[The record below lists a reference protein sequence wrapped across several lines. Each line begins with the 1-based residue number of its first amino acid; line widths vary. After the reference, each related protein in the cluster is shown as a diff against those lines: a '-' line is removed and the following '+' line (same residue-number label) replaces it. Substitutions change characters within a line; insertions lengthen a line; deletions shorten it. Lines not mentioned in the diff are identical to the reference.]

1 MTGPGAGESTTG
13 RAADAGR
20 SVPRSPAAPGD
31 AAREKPNHHPP
42 EPPAPTPAPA
52 THSTGPEPA
61 THPADPKPA
70 TVPPDGDTTNPE
82 PATAPPDGNTTD
94 PQPDRA
100 PVPTDGAKG
109 PTGGG
114 TGHPA
119 PARPAGTSSGTP
131 GTPQHEPDASPA
143 SADGVVERRLHPVT
157 PLRRAWAPVAV
168 LVGWAVHDPDQAQR
182 QLTRLTTTHLLIGLA
197 VLIPAAALYGFL
209 TWWFTHYAVT
219 GTELRIRTGLLFR
232 RTAHIR
238 LERIQAIDVTQPLLA
253 RVAGVAKL
261 KLDVIGT
268 GKKDELAFLGAD
280 EARALRA
287 ELLARAAGFA
297 PETAHEVGEAP
308 ARQLLR
314 VPPGVLAVS
323 LLLTGATWGTLLAA
337 AVVPTLLWLAT
348 HNLWT
353 VLATALPLVGAAG
366 ASSAGRFVGEYDWT
380 VAESP
385 DGLRIDHGLLDRA
398 HETVPPGRVQ
408 TVRLVQPLLW
418 RRRRWVRVEL
428 DVAGSSNSVLLPV
441 APREIAESV
450 VARVLP
456 GVTVPTAAE
465 LSRPPRRAARCRPLW
480 WRGHGL
486 AVTDAVFASRHGL
499 LRRSLALVPHAKV
512 QSVRLTQGPWRRA
525 LRLADVHV
533 DTGANKTVAA
543 RLRDAHEAAELLR
556 RQAERSRTG
565 RRDAPPDR
573 WMA

>member
-1 MTGPGAGESTTG
+1 MPAPKESGT
-13 RAADAGR
+13 D
-20 SVPRSPAAPGD
+20 PAAPG
-31 AAREKPNHHPP
+31 
-42 EPPAPTPAPA
+42 
-52 THSTGPEPA
+52 
-61 THPADPKPA
+61 
-70 TVPPDGDTTNPE
+70 
-82 PATAPPDGNTTD
+82 
-94 PQPDRA
+94 
-100 PVPTDGAKG
+100 
-109 PTGGG
+109 GG
-114 TGHPA
+114 T
-119 PARPAGTSSGTP
+119 T
-131 GTPQHEPDASPA
+131 
-143 SADGVVERRLHPVT
+143 ERRLHPVT

-182 QLTRLTTTHLLIGLA
+182 QLTRLTTTHLLLGLA

-219 GTELRIRTGLLFR
+219 DTELRIRTGLLFR

-238 LERIQAIDVTQPLLA
+238 LERVQAIDVTQPLLA

-268 GKKDELAFLGAD
+268 GKKDELAFLGAG

-287 ELLARAAGFA
+287 ELLARAAGLA

-308 ARQLLR
+308 SRQLLR
-314 VPPGVLAVS
+314 VPPRVLAVS
-323 LLLTGATWGTLLAA
+323 LLLTGATWGTLIAA
-337 AVVPTLLWLAT
+337 VVVPTLLWLAT

-353 VLATALPLVGAAG
+353 VLATALPLLGAAG

-385 DGLRIDHGLLDRA
+385 DGLRLDHGLLDRA

-408 TVRLVQPLLW
+408 TVRIVEPLLW
-418 RRRRWVRVEL
+418 RRRGWVRVEL

-450 VARVLP
+450 LARVLP
-456 GVTVPTAAE
+456 GVSVPTGPE

-480 WRGHGL
+480 WRGYGL
-486 AVTDAVFASRHGL
+486 AVTDTVFAARYGL

-512 QSVRLTQGPWRRA
+512 QSVRRTQGPWQRA
-525 LRLADVHV
+525 LRLADVRV
-533 DTGANKTVAA
+533 DTGANKTVTA
-543 RLRDAHEAAELLR
+543 RLRDADEAAELLR
-556 RQAERSRTG
+556 AQAEHSRTG
-565 RRDAPPDR
+565 RRDALPDR